1 MIRRHALK
9 VILSGGLATS
19 VCQFIPSFATACW
32 DTADDEMIVPG
43 PQILDTDKL
52 SAIISRYIDDNSEG
66 VFQWTTKSAPEA
78 TNSHMHTLR
87 GGVENFLQVRK
98 DSQLTSWE
106 AVFWLCF
113 NCLDRAQQQMFATV
127 VPRWI
132 KGGTEYRENIL
143 DELLGYR
150 RSMRL
155 DVQLEIGDIIF
166 FYADSHVALSLGND
180 EALSLWSGPNGRT
193 SLQRTS
199 VQELFSFTESNP
211 EIYLSALL
219 RLFESLG
226 GGADLIA
233 DLEELGKN
241 LEADSSMR
249 PDEVFNRVDHLLQ
262 KHDATKALTDYEIT
276 YCRFRSI
283 QPERIDY

>member
-1 MIRRHALK
+1 KKNRQHRGDQYRESPSATIKHKKDKTMIRRHALK
-9 VILSGGLATS
+9 SILSGGLATS
-19 VCQFIPSFATACW
+19 VCQLKPSFATACW
-32 DTADDEMIVPG
+32 DTTDDATILPES
-43 PQILDTDKL
+43 QTLDTDKL

-66 VFQWTTKSAPEA
+66 VFQWTTKSAPQA

-87 GGVENFLQVRK
+87 GDIENFLQVGK

-113 NCLDRAQQQMFATV
+113 NCLDRAQQQAFATQ

-132 KGGTEYRENIL
+132 ESGTEYRKNIL
-143 DELLGYR
+143 DEALGYR

-166 FYADSHVALSLGND
+166 FYADSHVASSLGND

-199 VQELFSFTESNP
+199 V
-211 EIYLSALL
+211 
-219 RLFESLG
+219 
-226 GGADLIA
+226 
-233 DLEELGKN
+233 EEL
-241 LEADSSMR
+241 
-249 PDEVFNRVDHLLQ
+249 
-262 KHDATKALTDYEIT
+262 
-276 YCRFRSI
+276 
-283 QPERIDY
+283 